1 LFYIKI
7 KGERGRLKMWTYT
20 SYILWKYFEKIA
32 AKSDELKFSEL
43 CDFIFNTL
51 WRKQGVV
58 FHDGVKDLYLDLE
71 YLQKI
76 GILEISEN
84 ESLDKVRIKVK
95 DQEKLREVAKVVES
109 SPDVMKLDILREYVE
124 RINRAIEC
132 VVV

>member
-1 LFYIKI
+1 
-7 KGERGRLKMWTYT
+7 MWTYT